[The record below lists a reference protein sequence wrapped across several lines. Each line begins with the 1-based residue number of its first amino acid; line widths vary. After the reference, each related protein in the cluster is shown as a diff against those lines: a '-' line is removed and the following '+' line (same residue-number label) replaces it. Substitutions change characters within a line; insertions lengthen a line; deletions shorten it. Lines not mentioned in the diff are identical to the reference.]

1 MLGGMRGQVNESRG
15 IGGIDALTKAL
26 LTKKSRLQC
35 AGQTRGPICE
45 SKAEADVPLDY
56 REMGIGCL
64 STQDLSG

>member
-1 MLGGMRGQVNESRG
+1 MKAGELT
-15 IGGIDALTKAL
+15 LTKAL

-45 SKAEADVPLDY
+45 SKAEADVPLEY